1 MADFHVDTARL
12 LAAIVDSSDDAIVS
26 KDLDGIVTSWN
37 GAAEKMFGWTS
48 DEIVGHSI
56 RRIIPKDRQH
66 EEDNVLASIRRGE
79 RVDHFET
86 ERLRK
91 DGSIVAIS
99 LTVSPVRDADG
110 RVVGASKIARDISEM
125 KRARMLLERASTRDA
140 FLAQVTAALASS
152 LDYYETVKT
161 LAHRA
166 VPVIADWC
174 AVDLVDDEGV
184 LARVAV
190 AHVDRS
196 KVEIAETLLDRYSDP
211 DAPYSPEAVHRT
223 GKSWL
228 IASITDDILVSAAN
242 GDAERLEMLRQL
254 GLVSYLIV
262 PISAHERVLG
272 TLTLAMSESGMHY
285 SNDDLRLAEEVAART
300 ALSLENAQAY
310 QRMET
315 ANRLKDEFL
324 ATLSHELRTPL
335 NAVTGYARMLKAGA
349 ISKEKTP
356 HALDVMDRNAA
367 SLTQIVEDV
376 LDVSRII
383 SGKTR
388 LDVQPVELVKL
399 LREAITTVMPAVEAK
414 GLQLRT
420 TLDGNVGRVL
430 GDPDR
435 LQQVVWNLLSNA
447 VKFTPSGGRI
457 DVGLER
463 RSSEVDIVVS
473 DTGNGVP
480 ADFLPYMFERFRQAE
495 AGPTRRHGGLGLGLA
510 IARHL
515 VEMHGGTISAAS
527 PGEGKGATF
536 RVTLPLMTTTPAVQA
551 KEKAEQPTSASPQ
564 VVKLGDLTG
573 LRVLA
578 VDDDPDS
585 VRLLC
590 DILES
595 AGAEV
600 TTVNS
605 VAEAM
610 EKLESYRPHVLVTD
624 LAMPDNDGFDLIRQ
638 VRALRDPALR
648 DIPAAALTAYARA
661 GDRAK
666 SLRSGF
672 QIHLAKPVDPA
683 ELVAAVSGLAGRE
696 PVSFDR

>member
-1 MADFHVDTARL
+1 MSDSHVDTARL

-26 KDLDGIVTSWN
+26 KNLDGIVTSWN
-37 GAAEKMFGWTS
+37 TAAQKMFGWTS
-48 DEIVGHSI
+48 DEMVGQSI

-91 DGSIVAIS
+91 DGSVVPIS

-125 KRARMLLERASTRDA
+125 KRARERIERAGRRDT
-140 FLAQVTAALASS
+140 FLAEVTAALASS
-152 LDYYETVKT
+152 LDFSETVKA

-174 AVDLVDDEGV
+174 AVDLVNEEGA

-190 AHVDRS
+190 AHVDPA
-196 KVEIAETLLDRYSDP
+196 KVKIAEALLDAYSDP
-211 DAPYSPEAVHRT
+211 DAPYSPQAVHRT
-223 GKSWL
+223 GKPWL
-228 IASITDDILVSAAN
+228 IASITDDVLVQTSK

-262 PISAHERVLG
+262 PISAHDRVLG
-272 TLTLAMSESGMHY
+272 TLTLAMAESGLHY
-285 SNDDLRLAEEVAART
+285 TDEDLRLAEEVGART
-300 ALSLENAQAY
+300 ALTLENAQAY
-310 QRMET
+310 QQMET

-367 SLTQIVEDV
+367 SLSQIVEDV

-388 LDVQPVELVKL
+388 LDVHPMELAKL
-399 LREAITTVMPAVEAK
+399 LRDAIASVTPAIDAK
-414 GLQLRT
+414 GLHLRT
-420 TLDGNVGRVL
+420 SLDANAGRVL

-447 VKFTPSGGRI
+447 VKFTPSGGR
-457 DVGLER
+457 VEVRLER
-463 RSSEVDIVVS
+463 RQSDVDIVVS
-473 DTGNGVP
+473 DTGNGISGE
-480 ADFLPYMFERFRQAE
+480 FLPYVFERFRQAE

-515 VEMHGGTISAAS
+515 VEMHGGTIKAHS
-527 PGEGKGATF
+527 PGLGKGATF
-536 RVTLPLMTTTPAVQA
+536 RVTLPLMLATPAVQVKDKPGQHA
-551 KEKAEQPTSASPQ
+551 TVAPHEI
-564 VVKLGDLTG
+564 KLGDLTG

-585 VRLLC
+585 VRLLS

-595 AGAEV
+595 AGAIV

-610 EKLESYRPHVLVTD
+610 EKLVSERPQVLVTD